1 MGIGEREGAA
11 VGVGERE
18 REPEVLER
26 GEGFGSERRKV
37 WASQG
42 QICLLRIKLVI
53 FEKFWT

>member
-53 FEKFWT
+53 F